1 MQKSR
6 PLNQGEWHIKI
17 TLIHN
22 PAAGDGSRP
31 SGDDLV
37 ELLCAAGHKVNY
49 QSSKEKKWKKALKK
63 PGDIVAVAGGDGTVG
78 KVARRLIGSP
88 TPIAIL
94 PLGTANNIA
103 NTLDVTGKSLKELIR
118 SWKTARCINFDA
130 GVAKGPWGTESF
142 VEGFGVGLFAE
153 TMTRLDGSKII
164 DLAGADDPPTVL
176 RTVLKI
182 LRKQLKEHPA
192 TEMTIRL
199 DGKEMSGDYVLLEAM
214 NVRYVG
220 PNLDLVP
227 RADINDGLLDVV
239 LVGSG
244 ERGKLKPYFSKS
256 KATRANLRVRRARH
270 LQIECEC
277 SSVHIDDAPWP
288 EKKERTVVQS
298 TTIDIKV
305 HPGALVFLA
314 PQEAKR
320 RARRRT

>member
-1 MQKSR
+1 MEEGAEETR
-6 PLNQGEWHIKI
+6 
-17 TLIHN
+17 
-22 PAAGDGSRP
+22 R
-31 SGDDLV
+31 
-37 ELLCAAGHKVNY
+37 Y
-49 QSSKEKKWKKALKK
+49 RR
-63 PGDIVAVAGGDGTVG
+63 GGGPDGTVG

-153 TMTRLDGSKII
+153 TMRRLDGSKII

-220 PNLDLVP
+220 PNLGPGAASRYQRRIARCRPCWLG
-227 RADINDGLLDVV
+227 R
-239 LVGSG
+239 
-244 ERGKLKPYFSKS
+244 
-256 KATRANLRVRRARH
+256 TRQAEAVFFQKQSNTLRVRRARH

-277 SSVHIDDAPWP
+277 SSVYIDDAPWP
-288 EKKERTVVQS
+288 EKKARTVVQS
-298 TTIDIKV
+298 TAIDIKV

>member
-1 MQKSR
+1 VQKSR

-63 PGDIVAVAGGDGTVG
+63 PGDIVAMAGGDGTVG

-192 TEMTIRL
+192 VEMTIRL
-199 DGKEMSGDYVLLEAM
+199 DGKEMSGDYECPICRAESRPGAASRYQRRIARCRPCWLGRTRQAEAVFFQKQS
-214 NVRYVG
+214 NTRQSKG
-220 PNLDLVP
+220 PACTTF
-227 RADINDGLLDVV
+227 AD
-239 LVGSG
+239 
-244 ERGKLKPYFSKS
+244 
-256 KATRANLRVRRARH
+256 RVRMLFGSYR
-270 LQIECEC
+270 
-277 SSVHIDDAPWP
+277 
-288 EKKERTVVQS
+288 
-298 TTIDIKV
+298 
-305 HPGALVFLA
+305 
-314 PQEAKR
+314 
-320 RARRRT
+320 

>member
-1 MQKSR
+1 
-6 PLNQGEWHIKI
+6 
-17 TLIHN
+17 
-22 PAAGDGSRP
+22 
-31 SGDDLV
+31 
-37 ELLCAAGHKVNY
+37 
-49 QSSKEKKWKKALKK
+49 
-63 PGDIVAVAGGDGTVG
+63 
-78 KVARRLIGSP
+78 
-88 TPIAIL
+88 
-94 PLGTANNIA
+94 
-103 NTLDVTGKSLKELIR
+103 
-118 SWKTARCINFDA
+118 
-130 GVAKGPWGTESF
+130 
-142 VEGFGVGLFAE
+142 
-153 TMTRLDGSKII
+153 MTRLDGSKII

-270 LQIECEC
+270 L
-277 SSVHIDDAPWP
+277 
-288 EKKERTVVQS
+288 
-298 TTIDIKV
+298 
-305 HPGALVFLA
+305 
-314 PQEAKR
+314 
-320 RARRRT
+320 

>member
-199 DGKEMSGDYVLLEAM
+199 DGKEMSGDYECPICRVLPFRADYVLLRTASA
-214 NVRYVG
+214 VG
-220 PNLDLVP
+220 PILISEKAADCSANSCLALEFLCRPFVAVDP
-227 RADINDGLLDVV
+227 GAASETSARNFSTFRAARWPSQRSRSSMVGARQGTCQKVYWAGRLLPV
-239 LVGSG
+239 LA
-244 ERGKLKPYFSKS
+244 F
-256 KATRANLRVRRARH
+256 
-270 LQIECEC
+270 
-277 SSVHIDDAPWP
+277 PWP
-288 EKKERTVVQS
+288 
-298 TTIDIKV
+298 
-305 HPGALVFLA
+305 PALNWPV
-314 PQEAKR
+314 P
-320 RARRRT
+320 

>member
-1 MQKSR
+1 
-6 PLNQGEWHIKI
+6 
-17 TLIHN
+17 
-22 PAAGDGSRP
+22 
-31 SGDDLV
+31 
-37 ELLCAAGHKVNY
+37 
-49 QSSKEKKWKKALKK
+49 
-63 PGDIVAVAGGDGTVG
+63 VAGGDGTVG

-153 TMTRLDGSKII
+153 TMRRLDGSKII

-244 ERGKLKPYFSKS
+244 ERGKLKPYFP
-256 KATRANLRVRRARH
+256 KAKQHAKGPACTTFADRVRMLFGSYR
-270 LQIECEC
+270 
-277 SSVHIDDAPWP
+277 
-288 EKKERTVVQS
+288 
-298 TTIDIKV
+298 
-305 HPGALVFLA
+305 
-314 PQEAKR
+314 
-320 RARRRT
+320 

>member
-1 MQKSR
+1 LR
-6 PLNQGEWHIKI
+6 GRTQGQ
-17 TLIHN
+17 
-22 PAAGDGSRP
+22 
-31 SGDDLV
+31 
-37 ELLCAAGHKVNY
+37 Y

-182 LRKQLKEHPA
+182 LRKHLKEHPA

-214 NVRYVG
+214 NVRYVR

-256 KATRANLRVRRARH
+256 KATRANLGSGVHDIYRSSTKALRFISMMHLGRKKRNVPWCNRPPSISRSIPARWFFSLRRKR
-270 LQIECEC
+270 
-277 SSVHIDDAPWP
+277 SG
-288 EKKERTVVQS
+288 ERDVEPKPNPPV
-298 TTIDIKV
+298 IVI
-305 HPGALVFLA
+305 
-314 PQEAKR
+314 
-320 RARRRT
+320 